1 MDIPDDIA
9 STSTPELAALRAEI
23 DACDAEIVALL
34 SRRARAVAQIGR
46 IKHAAGLPIYDPR
59 RESEIFAN
67 LSRYNAGP
75 LDDGALRR
83 IYERLL
89 DESRRLERQGQ
100 PIKK

>member
-9 STSTPELAALRAEI
+9 PASTPELGALRAEI

-46 IKHAAGLPIYDPR
+46 IKHDTGLPIYDPR

-67 LSRYNAGP
+67 LGRFNPGP
-75 LDDGALRR
+75 LEDGALRR

-100 PIKK
+100 PAKK